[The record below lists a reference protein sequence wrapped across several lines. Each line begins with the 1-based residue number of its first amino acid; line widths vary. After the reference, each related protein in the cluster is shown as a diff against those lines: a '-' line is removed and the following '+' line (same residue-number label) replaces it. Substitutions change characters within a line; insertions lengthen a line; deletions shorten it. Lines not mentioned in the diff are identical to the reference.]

1 MIDLD
6 LMDEEAL
13 QRLQT
18 LLKKQYR
25 EMPDA
30 VLITLKTQVRL
41 GEEITRKVE
50 TGKML
55 TEVGLQERSLEC

>member
-18 LLKKQYR
+18 LPKKQYR

>member
-30 VLITLKTQVRL
+30 VLITLKAQVRL